1 VKLGRGGRLPDH
13 GNPSVRG
20 RRLAAELRRLREQA
34 GLTGD
39 EVAQRLGWSGSKVSR
54 IELRRTGVKQA
65 DLNRL
70 MDLYQ
75 VAEPHRGE
83 LFALA
88 RESSERN
95 SLDQATASFPP
106 EYADHLR
113 MEAEA
118 ESAWTWEPQV
128 APGLLQTEDYARAL
142 MRGWQSMFALPPGD
156 LERRVQARLVRQ
168 QLLTRDPPL
177 ALSVVIDESV
187 LHRRFGDNR
196 IMNQQLRRLAEVSEL
211 PNVDLRVLPLDGDHP
226 TGTGAFNYF
235 RFAQVHE
242 VPLHDIV
249 TVEHLTGHDYVEDDE
264 GTNKFRVTFE
274 HLTALSHDPVLSRD
288 LILRTAEQVWP

>member
-1 VKLGRGGRLPDH
+1 LPDH

-39 EVAQRLGWSGSKVSR
+39 EAAQRLGWSGSKISR

-65 DLNRL
+65 DLNKL
-70 MDLYQ
+70 LDLYQ
-75 VAEPHRGE
+75 VAETHRGE

-88 RESSERN
+88 RESSERDS
-95 SLDQATASFPP
+95 SLDQAAASFPP
-106 EYADHLR
+106 EYAEHLR

-118 ESAWTWEPQV
+118 ESVWTWEPQV
-128 APGLLQTEDYARAL
+128 VPGLLQTQDYARAL

-196 IMNQQLRRLAEVSEL
+196 IMNQQLRRLAEASEL

-242 VPLHDIV
+242 VGLHDIV

-274 HLTALSHDPVLSRD
+274 HLMALSRDPVPSRD
-288 LILRTAEQVWP
+288 LILRTAEQAWP